1 MGDFHP
7 EPTPVGYKWRSSKWF
22 ILSTIT
28 IALFAETFLYG
39 FLVPILGYMFQNR
52 LHIDP
57 SETQKFTSAVLAL
70 HGAVSVVSGPIIGHF
85 ADKSPNRKTPL
96 LVSILACI
104 IGTGMVSAA
113 PSVPILFIGRVMQGI
128 AASAVWIVGFATIAD
143 TVSEDNMG
151 AVMGLTMSFVN
162 LGMIGGPALSGLLLE
177 AVGYW
182 LTWLTPLLILIVD
195 LIARL
200 VMIESPANSSSHHKA
215 TSQPEADVEE
225 NMEASE
231 TTSLLSPPT
240 SLLSPREDSQS
251 PPVAANFW
259 FIMACDAR
267 VLTVL
272 LVIIS
277 GTTVGTSFHATL
289 PLHVQETFGWGPG
302 TTGFLF
308 SCLLAPGLLIG
319 PLAGWVRDRVGIR
332 PPAVVALLLQAVL
345 QGLLGIAGSNR
356 FSWASAENWGGTIY
370 IASIMAIGA
379 TRPFMTGIGPT
390 ELTVVVK
397 SHQEKTPGIFGPKGG
412 LSRVFSMMEVAASLG
427 MTIGPIIGGYLKEMV
442 GYDYMSWTWRGLLYL
457 ILAVLVMSFLGSKSP
472 DKATPYE
479 ESD

>member
-1 MGDFHP
+1 MNDFYS
-7 EPTPVGYKWRSSKWF
+7 EPTPIGYKWRSSKWF

-39 FLVPILGYMFQNR
+39 FLVPILGYMFQSR

-70 HGAVSVVSGPIIGHF
+70 HGAVSVISGPIIGHF
-85 ADKSPNRKTPL
+85 ADKSPNRKAPL
-96 LVSILACI
+96 LLSLLACI
-104 IGTGMVSAA
+104 IGTVMIAGA

-143 TVSEDNMG
+143 TVDEANIG
-151 AVMGLTMSFVN
+151 TVMGLTMSIVN
-162 LGMIGGPALSGLLLE
+162 LGMIGGPAVSGLLLE
-177 AVGYW
+177 ATGYW
-182 LTWLTPLLILIVD
+182 VTWLTPLLILTVD

-200 VMIESPANSSSHHKA
+200 VMLESPPIENTPKDSPSQSKPSS
-215 TSQPEADVEE
+215 QLEADVEE
-225 NMEASE
+225 TLETSE
-231 TTSLLSPPT
+231 TTSLLSP
-240 SLLSPREDSQS
+240 RQDSQIPS
-251 PPVAANFW
+251 IAANFW
-259 FIMACDAR
+259 RIMLCDAR

-289 PLHVQETFGWGPG
+289 PLHVRETFGWGPG
-302 TTGFLF
+302 KTGFLF
-308 SCLLAPGLLIG
+308 SCLIAPGLLLG
-319 PLAGWVRDRVGIR
+319 PLAGWIRDRVGIR
-332 PPAVVALLLQAVL
+332 PPAVVALILQAVL

-356 FSWASAENWGGTIY
+356 FSWANAQNWGETIY
-370 IASIMAIGA
+370 VASIMAIGA

-390 ELTVVVK
+390 ELTVAVK
-397 SHQEKTPGIFGPKGG
+397 SHQEKNPGIFGPKGG

-442 GYDYMSWTWRGLLYL
+442 GYDYMSWTWSLLYL
-457 ILAVLVMSFLGSKSP
+457 ILAILVMSFLGSKNP
-472 DKATPYE
+472 DETIPSE
-479 ESD
+479 EIQ